1 MSLIRSALTQAR
13 RRRPSE
19 DDGFSLMETIV
30 AMMIFS
36 VFMSTAMAAILS
48 IMNSTQKS
56 KSLTDGAA
64 QLENAFQRLDHQ
76 VRYADAINVAGYV
89 ASTNSW
95 YVEWHTQATSTTPQ
109 TCDQLKYDATAHK
122 VVERT
127 WTPGTASVTPTSWL
141 LVANN
146 ISNVPTGTTPPT
158 QAPFTKIDSKKGT
171 GTTVLLAH
179 QQLVLDLFTSPGST
193 ITADTTQSETTTSF
207 TALNSTTQSGVV
219 CQEVARS

>member
-13 RRRPSE
+13 RRRVSE

-76 VRYADAINVAGYV
+76 VRYADAINDPAYV

-95 YVEWHTQATSTTPQ
+95 YVEWHTQATSTVPQ

-127 WTPGTASVTPTSWL
+127 WTPGTASVTATSWL

-146 ISNVPTGTTPPT
+146 ISNTVPGVT
-158 QAPFTKIDSKKGT
+158 QQPFTKVASKKSGS
-171 GTTVLLAH
+171 TVLLAH

-193 ITADTTQSETTTSF
+193 IKADTTQSETTTSF